1 MQNSVGQYQQQQ
13 IPSSQQIS
21 YPQYYSYVP
30 ENQSGVHIQIY
41 NPSVAPPGASS
52 VYNVNAPSYATSPYT
67 NPNCYP
73 ANYYTEQWGQ
83 GYNNPQ
89 YPAWNYTANSQY
101 PNGQPTGYPLNGQ
114 YPPNNTGV
122 NSQQNNGQYPY
133 NQQYPQQAG
142 VQGNYADSSTVSS
155 MGTNSNKETEKR
167 TIVMLTDDYIKNI
180 ENYLNSQDKDV
191 RLMGA
196 KEVAARA
203 MEDPSRCDDKAL
215 NALCNKMIQ
224 DPDMKVRFLGLS
236 LLYSRNLTGDDYTIG
251 VLQNMQNST
260 SGYGQDALMAS
271 NILLK
276 MSGQTAEKEFEVTS
290 KDKKKKQTED
300 INKVMTLL

>member
-13 IPSSQQIS
+13 LPNGQQTG
-21 YPQYYSYVP
+21 YPQTYSYVP

-52 VYNVNAPSYATSPYT
+52 VYNVNAPSYATGPYT

-73 ANYYTEQWGQ
+73 SNYYTEQWGQ
-83 GYNNPQ
+83 GYNNPK
-89 YPAWNYTANSQY
+89 YPALNSPVNSQY
-101 PNGQPTGYPLNGQ
+101 RNGQP
-114 YPPNNTGV
+114 NT
-122 NSQQNNGQYPY
+122 QQSYV
-133 NQQYPQQAG
+133 QQGSYT
-142 VQGNYADSSTVSS
+142 DSSSISS
-155 MGTNSNKETEKR
+155 TGTNSNKETEKR

-236 LLYSRNLTGDDYTIG
+236 LLYSRNLTGDDYTIK
-251 VLQNMQNST
+251 VLENMQNST

>member
-13 IPSSQQIS
+13 LPNGQQTG
-21 YPQYYSYVP
+21 YPQTYSYVP

-52 VYNVNAPSYATSPYT
+52 VYNVNAPSYAASPYT

-73 ANYYTEQWGQ
+73 SNYYTEQWGQ

-89 YPAWNYTANSQY
+89 YSAWNYSANSQY
-101 PNGQPTGYPLNGQ
+101 PNGQSNGYPVNGQ
-114 YPPNNTGV
+114 YPPQYNGGV
-122 NSQQNNGQYPY
+122 NSQQNNGQYP
-133 NQQYPQQAG
+133 QQTG
-142 VQGNYADSSTVSS
+142 VQSNYGDSSTVSS
-155 MGTNSNKETEKR
+155 TGTNSNKETEKR

-180 ENYLNSQDKDV
+180 ENYLNSQDKEV

-203 MEDPSRCDDKAL
+203 MEDPSRRDDKAL

-236 LLYSRNLTGDDYTIG
+236 LLYSRNLTGDDYTIS